1 MSPVRF
7 HRPSWRDVLSAVIVV
22 VILGAIVTAAGLLG
36 VKSAQNTHDIAA
48 QQADNRAQ
56 DKQISSLSESLATAN
71 AKLQNAGLPTVPVVV
86 QPSNGSNGR
95 DGEDGRSVLS
105 TTCQPDGLWV
115 VTYSDGVTSPAGQG
129 CVGVPGVAGAAGADG
144 QPGTNGVD
152 GQPGQPGADGAVG
165 ATGPAGTPGSPPLSW
180 TYSDQNG
187 RDYTCTRTD
196 PFDASAPTYQCGIT
210 PPTEGEK

>member
-1 MSPVRF
+1 MLLRI
-7 HRPSWRDVLSAVIVV
+7 WRWVYPALIIGAVM
-22 VILGAIVTAAGLLG
+22 
-36 VKSAQNTHDIAA
+36 IAA
-48 QQADNRAQ
+48 ITLGQKASDNAQQIAAAQSENHSQ
-56 DKQISSLSESLATAN
+56 DKQITSLSESLATAN

-86 QPSNGSNGR
+86 QPSNGTNGR
-95 DGEDGRSVLS
+95 DGQDGRSVLA
-105 TTCQPDGLWV
+105 TTCDPSGLWV

-129 CVGVPGVAGAAGADG
+129 CVGVPGVAGAVGAAG

-210 PPTEGEK
+210 PPTEGEKQ